1 MAEIGPAL
9 AAAYEPPAQQGNP
22 AAPADVTPAPL
33 HRPDFGRLPDQ
44 GGVPRL
50 QREGAL
56 DRDPAG
62 VHRGPAEQTL
72 HAGAASQP
80 PPWSGPRTSV
90 TRDTGTGWLIRSA
103 SAKGGRPRRDRRRH
117 RRGDRRP
124 PGRQPHGLRRSFAT
138 AAISARVPVEVVAAQ
153 LGNMSRVTQEVYA
166 HAPGGR
172 RRGRAGR
179 RGPLPG

>member
-22 AAPADVTPAPL
+22 AAPAHVTPEPL
-33 HRPDFGRLPDQ
+33 HRPDLGRLPDQ

-90 TRDTGTGWLIRSA
+90 TRDTGTGWLIRGDRADHHLERSA
-103 SAKGGRPRRDRRRH
+103 RRRLAHLGGH
-117 RRGDRRP
+117 RRRP
-124 PGRQPHGLRRSFAT
+124 VHAGGPSVT
-138 AAISARVPVEVVAAQ
+138 AC
-153 LGNMSRVTQEVYA
+153 
-166 HAPGGR
+166 
-172 RRGRAGR
+172 
-179 RGPLPG
+179 